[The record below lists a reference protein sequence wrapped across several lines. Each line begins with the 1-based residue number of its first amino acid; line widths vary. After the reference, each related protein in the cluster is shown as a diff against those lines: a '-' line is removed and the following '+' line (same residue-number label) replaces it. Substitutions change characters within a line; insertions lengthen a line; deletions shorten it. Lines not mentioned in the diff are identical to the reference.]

1 MNNFLNNFN
10 TREKNLI
17 FIASSL
23 MVIAALFFL
32 INNTVTNLNFSS
44 KQLDKAKS
52 DYEYVVSKAELL
64 GNNAI
69 SQSSSIEEIDLFL
82 GNFLPE
88 SISDLVIV
96 EEESSLIVSFKT
108 NNLNESIL
116 ISDEIAFRLG
126 RELNKIS
133 YSNNEN
139 SITKLFFN
147 NFLRNIY
154 KLRKP
159 KCLQIFVQYKN
170 KVRFLD
176 LYQQSYLKTFFQS
189 FLQDL
194 QKKLR
199 M

>member
-1 MNNFLNNFN
+1 MNNFLDNFN

-32 INNTVTNLNFSS
+32 VNNTVTNLNFSS

-64 GNNAI
+64 GNNAL
-69 SQSSSIEEIDLFL
+69 SQSSNIEEIELFIRNL
-82 GNFLPE
+82 LQD
-88 SISDLVIV
+88 SISDLIIV
-96 EEESSLIVSFKT
+96 EEDNSLMVSFKT
-108 NNLNESIL
+108 NNLKESIS

-133 YSNNEN
+133 YSNNEED

-147 NFLRNIY
+147 
-154 KLRKP
+154 
-159 KCLQIFVQYKN
+159 
-170 KVRFLD
+170 
-176 LYQQSYLKTFFQS
+176 
-189 FLQDL
+189 
-194 QKKLR
+194 
-199 M
+199 

>member
-1 MNNFLNNFN
+1 MNNFLNNLN

-23 MVIAALFFL
+23 MVVAALFFL

-96 EEESSLIVSFKT
+96 EEESSLIVSFET
-108 NNLNESIL
+108 NNLKESIS
-116 ISDEIAFRLG
+116 ISDEIAFRLS
-126 RELNKIS
+126 RELSNIY
-133 YSNNEN
+133 YSKNAKDFT
-139 SITKLFFN
+139 TKLVFN
-147 NFLRNIY
+147 
-154 KLRKP
+154 
-159 KCLQIFVQYKN
+159 
-170 KVRFLD
+170 
-176 LYQQSYLKTFFQS
+176 
-189 FLQDL
+189 
-194 QKKLR
+194 
-199 M
+199 